1 MSNTEYSEL
10 DKSVETVET
19 VDIESQENQ
28 NKKNYYICLTN
39 FFTNLFFTIT
49 TIVTLYVLLSN
60 LVNRINRDNQE
71 KGMKYLLKDTNR
83 RQLHYTHD
91 HHPCLHYKYG
101 CCEIY
106 ENTGNGN
113 IKIHHFDGRLNHIK
127 KHDAYGSNCPSLLHI
142 AHEHNIHYA
151 NTNSCLNSN
160 NTKKCCTVD
169 VETDFI
175 KRNDFNISR
184 NYYYMK
190 FPLIDS
196 KHCPSV
202 SQLLLEYSEHY
213 PCDDR
218 YMYCFWNN
226 GNTLL
231 FIIAVILLLILL
243 GTIKSQCSSRRKI

>member
-10 DKSVETVET
+10 DKSVETI
-19 VDIESQENQ
+19 DIESQENQ
-28 NKKNYYICLTN
+28 NKKNYYICITH
-39 FFTNLFFTIT
+39 FFINLFFTIT
-49 TIVTLYVLLSN
+49 TIITLYVLLSN
-60 LVNRINRDNQE
+60 LINQINLDNQE
-71 KGMKYLLKDTNR
+71 KGMKYLLKDSNR
-83 RQLHYTHD
+83 RQLHYNHH

-113 IKIHHFDGRLNHIK
+113 IKTHRFDGRLNHIR

-160 NTKKCCTVD
+160 NTNKCCTVD

-213 PCDDR
+213 PCNEH

-231 FIIAVILLLILL
+231 FIFALIFICVFY
-243 GTIKSQCSSRRKI
+243 GTMKSECRRRKI